1 MYEKEVDADLDYE
14 DNRNYNE
21 LYESKAQSY
30 QEQYRGMLNKYQLLL
45 MQESMVSLNRA
56 FYKLRFS
63 LNFRFPFSA
72 TSKPLSY

>member
-14 DNRNYNE
+14 DNRQYNE

-45 MQESMVSLNRA
+45 MQESMVSGQRVLTK
-56 FYKLRFS
+56 FHELY
-63 LNFRFPFSA
+63 
-72 TSKPLSY
+72 